1 MAEVELVIKI
11 PEEEYRWIMKSD
23 KTVFANIAS
32 KECMLHAIKNGIPLP
47 KGHGNL
53 KDMGNLP
60 YIFDLTR
67 DDPIYSGTDIERA
80 VNSMKSI
87 IEADS
92 KNKAK
97 SATSYDSK
105 EADNNLDNDDYE
117 R

>member
-1 MAEVELVIKI
+1 MAEIEIVIKI
-11 PEEEYRWIMKSD
+11 PEETYQKI
-23 KTVFANIAS
+23 
-32 KECMLHAIKNGIPLP
+32 KETNMVISGRRNGIRLDYILFSAVNTGTPLP

-87 IEADS
+87 IEAD
-92 KNKAK
+92 N
-97 SATSYDSK
+97 
-105 EADNNLDNDDYE
+105 
-117 R
+117 